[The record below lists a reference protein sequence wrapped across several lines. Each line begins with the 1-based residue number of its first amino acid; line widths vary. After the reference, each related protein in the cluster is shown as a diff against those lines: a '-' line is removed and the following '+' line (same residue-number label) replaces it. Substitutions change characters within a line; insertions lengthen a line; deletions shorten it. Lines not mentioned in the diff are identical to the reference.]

1 MPKSLRPNLYRTIKI
16 VMSDGAT
23 FRVPSAV
30 RTVGN
35 TLQLDRDPANHPAY
49 LVRAAASLAQSPCAT
64 EAHRESPPPRP
75 VLLYR
80 VRPISRVCLVVA
92 RSSALSECGPKPS
105 RTSSISVYCVGR
117 ATRVRFPCKRS
128 RCHALLTP
136 TACGSLHSGACSVRS
151 PHFDARQRRT
161 RDPALGV
168 DPLVSIE
175 LVSPWTC
182 VSRLRTPGLSL
193 SPLSAR
199 LTRSSLM
206 HATVLSRAHATPSR
220 LMSAACAWAWACPA
234 RACAWPLLYSGD
246 LHVTYSYVSR
256 LIDSPGSA
264 GYQVSTAQLPLPTLP
279 IGSWERFRYRYNV
292 TVLCCTCLC
301 LVGSAVVTRP
311 IPGFRLLAG

>member
-1 MPKSLRPNLYRTIKI
+1 MCFLTSSYMYQVVSLFELWVLDAGAHVGAPRFTKRLCTKRLEGESMPKSLRPNLYRTIKI

-151 PHFDARQRRT
+151 PHFDARPSSRSRPSRQHCR
-161 RDPALGV
+161 L
-168 DPLVSIE
+168 LVY
-175 LVSPWTC
+175 VFSPWTC
-182 VSRLRTPGLSL
+182 VSRLRTPGHTLSHL
-193 SPLSAR
+193 SPR
-199 LTRSSLM
+199 
-206 HATVLSRAHATPSR
+206 
-220 LMSAACAWAWACPA
+220 
-234 RACAWPLLYSGD
+234 G
-246 LHVTYSYVSR
+246 
-256 LIDSPGSA
+256 
-264 GYQVSTAQLPLPTLP
+264 
-279 IGSWERFRYRYNV
+279 
-292 TVLCCTCLC
+292 
-301 LVGSAVVTRP
+301 
-311 IPGFRLLAG
+311 

>member
-1 MPKSLRPNLYRTIKI
+1 MCFLTSSYMYQVVSLFELWVLDAGAHVGAPRFTTKNATTENATSEEHMPKSLRPNLYRTIKI

-151 PHFDARQRRT
+151 PHFDARPSSRSRPSRQHCSSSVHGHASVVS
-161 RDPALGV
+161 ALRG
-168 DPLVSIE
+168 
-175 LVSPWTC
+175 T
-182 VSRLRTPGLSL
+182 LSL
-193 SPLSAR
+193 
-199 LTRSSLM
+199 TSL
-206 HATVLSRAHATPSR
+206 RA
-220 LMSAACAWAWACPA
+220 
-234 RACAWPLLYSGD
+234 
-246 LHVTYSYVSR
+246 V
-256 LIDSPGSA
+256 DS
-264 GYQVSTAQLPLPTLP
+264 Q
-279 IGSWERFRYRYNV
+279 
-292 TVLCCTCLC
+292 
-301 LVGSAVVTRP
+301 
-311 IPGFRLLAG
+311 

>member
-1 MPKSLRPNLYRTIKI
+1 MCFLTSSYMYQVVSLFELWVLDAGAHVGAPRFTTTSENATIEEHMPKSLRPNLYRTIKI

-151 PHFDARQRRT
+151 PHFDARPSSRSRPSRQHCR
-161 RDPALGV
+161 L
-168 DPLVSIE
+168 LVY
-175 LVSPWTC
+175 VFSPWTC
-182 VSRLRTPGLSL
+182 VSRLRTPGHTLSHL
-193 SPLSAR
+193 SPR
-199 LTRSSLM
+199 
-206 HATVLSRAHATPSR
+206 
-220 LMSAACAWAWACPA
+220 
-234 RACAWPLLYSGD
+234 G
-246 LHVTYSYVSR
+246 
-256 LIDSPGSA
+256 
-264 GYQVSTAQLPLPTLP
+264 
-279 IGSWERFRYRYNV
+279 
-292 TVLCCTCLC
+292 
-301 LVGSAVVTRP
+301 
-311 IPGFRLLAG
+311 

>member
-151 PHFDARQRRT
+151 PHFDAR
-161 RDPALGV
+161 P
-168 DPLVSIE
+168 S
-175 LVSPWTC
+175 
-182 VSRLRTPGLSL
+182 SR
-193 SPLSAR
+193 
-199 LTRSSLM
+199 
-206 HATVLSRAHATPSR
+206 SRPSR
-220 LMSAACAWAWACPA
+220 QHC
-234 RACAWPLLYSGD
+234 
-246 LHVTYSYVSR
+246 
-256 LIDSPGSA
+256 
-264 GYQVSTAQLPLPTLP
+264 
-279 IGSWERFRYRYNV
+279 
-292 TVLCCTCLC
+292 
-301 LVGSAVVTRP
+301 
-311 IPGFRLLAG
+311 RLLASSVHGHASVVSALRGTLSLTSLRAVDSQ

>member
-151 PHFDARQRRT
+151 PHFDARPSSRSRPSRQHCSSSVHADMRQ
-161 RDPALGV
+161 
-168 DPLVSIE
+168 S
-175 LVSPWTC
+175 SPG
-182 VSRLRTPGLSL
+182 TPPHSGAHSL

-220 LMSAACAWAWACPA
+220 LMSAACAWAWAIADWHWACPA
-234 RACAWPLLYSGD
+234 WPVFYSRG
-246 LHVTYSYVSR
+246 TC
-256 LIDSPGSA
+256 
-264 GYQVSTAQLPLPTLP
+264 TLP
-279 IGSWERFRYRYNV
+279 IHM
-292 TVLCCTCLC
+292 L
-301 LVGSAVVTRP
+301 AVSSSL
-311 IPGFRLLAG
+311 PGPPATK